1 MEKGNIVIQ
10 IDILLSEDQITQEFM
25 DALKRHDLPEKFF
38 YWFPLSIRAWI
49 NLCSDGAYRNYVRSH
64 SVLQNHAA
72 EIVSMLP
79 SEPIELISLGAG
91 QGTKDFLIMEHL
103 QKQGKYLNYR
113 PVDASQG
120 LLEIACQSAK
130 DKNFACRGIKA
141 DLNNDSHLKEI
152 EEISD
157 DRPRLIMILGN
168 TLGAFD
174 PLKFTTKLD
183 KIMRPEDFLILDGE
197 IFNHTDTL
205 AGYDNPINRQF
216 AFGPLSSV
224 GLSEPNDGRLHIKTD
239 VDDRQPGLYRIRKH
253 FQSSRNLKII
263 LAGESVE
270 IKSGTNIEMSWSYKY
285 DRDALIGLV
294 SSSGMQLV
302 EEYLSPDKRFLTLLV
317 KK

>member
-1 MEKGNIVIQ
+1 MIQ
-10 IDILLSEDQITQEFM
+10 IDILLSEDQIAQEFI
-25 DALKRHDLPEKFF
+25 DALERHDLPEKFF

-49 NLCSDGAYRNYVRSH
+49 NLCGDGAYRNYVRSH

-103 QKQGKYLNYR
+103 LKQGKYLNYR

-130 DKNFACRGIKA
+130 DKNFACRGLKA
-141 DLNNDSHLKEI
+141 DLNNDSHLTEMQAILDEK
-152 EEISD
+152 
-157 DRPRLIMILGN
+157 PRLIMMLGN

-174 PLKFTTKLD
+174 PLKFATKLD
-183 KIMRPEDFLILDGE
+183 NIMRPQDFLILDGE
-197 IFNHTDTL
+197 LFNQTDTL

-224 GLSEPNDGRLHIKTD
+224 GLSEPNDGRLLIQTD
-239 VDDRQPGLYRIRKH
+239 VDNRQAGLYRIRKH
-253 FQSSRNLKII
+253 FQASRDLKIM
-263 LAGESVE
+263 LAGETVQILSD
-270 IKSGTNIEMSWSYKY
+270 SNIEMSWSYKY
-285 DRDALIGLV
+285 DRDALTGLIT
-294 SSSGMQLV
+294 SSGMQLAA
-302 EEYLSPDKRFLTLLV
+302 EYLSTDKRFLTLLV

>member
-1 MEKGNIVIQ
+1 MIQ
-10 IDILLSEDQITQEFM
+10 IDILLSEDQIAQEFM
-25 DALKRHDLPEKFF
+25 DALERHDLPEKFF

-49 NLCSDGAYRNYVRSH
+49 NLCGDGAYRNYVRSH

-103 QKQGKYLNYR
+103 QKQGKYLNYI

-130 DKNFACRGIKA
+130 DKNYACRGLKA
-141 DLNNDSHLKEI
+141 DLNNDSHLTEMQAILDEK
-152 EEISD
+152 
-157 DRPRLIMILGN
+157 PRLIMMLGN

-174 PLKFTTKLD
+174 PLKFASKLD
-183 KIMRPEDFLILDGE
+183 NIMRPQDFLILDGE
-197 IFNHTDTL
+197 LFNQTDTL
-205 AGYDNPINRQF
+205 AGYDNPINRKF

-224 GLSEPNDGRLHIKTD
+224 GLSEPNDGRLHIQTD
-239 VDDRQPGLYRIRKH
+239 IDNRQAGLYRIRKH
-253 FQSSRNLKII
+253 FQASRDLKIM
-263 LAGESVE
+263 LAGETVQILSD
-270 IKSGTNIEMSWSYKY
+270 TNIEMSWSYKY
-285 DRDALIGLV
+285 DRDALTGLIT
-294 SSSGMQLV
+294 SSGMQLAA
-302 EEYLSPDKRFLTLLV
+302 EYLSTDKRFLTLLV

>member
-1 MEKGNIVIQ
+1 MIQ
-10 IDILLSEDQITQEFM
+10 IDILLSEDQIAQEFM
-25 DALKRHDLPEKFF
+25 DALERHDLPEKFF

-49 NLCSDGAYRNYVRSH
+49 NLCGDGAYRNYVRSH

-130 DKNFACRGIKA
+130 DKNFACRGLKA
-141 DLNNDSHLKEI
+141 DLNNDSHLTEMQVILDKK
-152 EEISD
+152 
-157 DRPRLIMILGN
+157 PRLIMMLGN

-174 PLKFTTKLD
+174 PLKFASKLD
-183 KIMRPEDFLILDGE
+183 NIMRPQDFLILDGE
-197 IFNHTDTL
+197 LFNQTDTL

-224 GLSEPNDGRLHIKTD
+224 GLSEPNDGRLHIQTD
-239 VDDRQPGLYRIRKH
+239 IDNRQSGLYRIRKH
-253 FQSSRNLKII
+253 FQASRDLKIM
-263 LAGESVE
+263 LAGETVQILSD
-270 IKSGTNIEMSWSYKY
+270 TNIEMSWSYKY
-285 DRDALIGLV
+285 DRDALTGLIT
-294 SSSGMQLV
+294 SSGMQLAA
-302 EEYLSPDKRFLTLLV
+302 EYLSTDKRFLTLLV

>member
-1 MEKGNIVIQ
+1 MIQ
-10 IDILLSEDQITQEFM
+10 IDILLSEDQIAQEFI
-25 DALKRHDLPEKFF
+25 DALERHDLPEKFF

-49 NLCSDGAYRNYVRSH
+49 NLCGDGAYRNYVRSH

-130 DKNFACRGIKA
+130 DKNFACRGLKA
-141 DLNNDSHLKEI
+141 DLNNDSHLTEMQAILDEK
-152 EEISD
+152 
-157 DRPRLIMILGN
+157 PRLIMMLGN

-174 PLKFTTKLD
+174 PLKFASKLD
-183 KIMRPEDFLILDGE
+183 NIMRPQDFLILDGE
-197 IFNHTDTL
+197 LFNQTDTL

-239 VDDRQPGLYRIRKH
+239 VDNRQPGLYRIRKH
-253 FQSSRNLKII
+253 FQASRDLKIM
-263 LAGESVE
+263 LAGETVQILSD
-270 IKSGTNIEMSWSYKY
+270 TNIEMSWSYKY
-285 DRDALIGLV
+285 DRDALTGLIT
-294 SSSGMQLV
+294 SSGMQLAA
-302 EEYLSPDKRFLTLLV
+302 EYLSTDKRFLTLLV

>member
-1 MEKGNIVIQ
+1 MIQ
-10 IDILLSEDQITQEFM
+10 IDILLSEDQIAQEFM
-25 DALKRHDLPEKFF
+25 DALERHDLPEKFF

-49 NLCSDGAYRNYVRSH
+49 NLCGDGAYRNYVRSH

-130 DKNFACRGIKA
+130 DKNFACRGLKA
-141 DLNNDSHLKEI
+141 DLNNDSHFKEMQAI
-152 EEISD
+152 FDEK
-157 DRPRLIMILGN
+157 PRLIMMLGN

-174 PLKFTTKLD
+174 PLKFASKLD
-183 KIMRPEDFLILDGE
+183 NIMRPQDFLILDGE
-197 IFNHTDTL
+197 LFNQTDTL

-224 GLSEPNDGRLHIKTD
+224 GLSEPNDGRLHIQTD
-239 VDDRQPGLYRIRKH
+239 IDNRQAGLYRIRKH
-253 FQSSRNLKII
+253 FQASRDLKIM
-263 LAGESVE
+263 LAGETVQIQSD
-270 IKSGTNIEMSWSYKY
+270 TNIEMSWSYKY
-285 DRDALIGLV
+285 DRDALKGLI

-302 EEYLSPDKRFLTLLV
+302 AEYLSTDKRFLTLLV

>member
-1 MEKGNIVIQ
+1 MIQ
-10 IDILLSEDQITQEFM
+10 IDILLSEDQIAQEFM
-25 DALKRHDLPEKFF
+25 DALERHDLPEKFF

-49 NLCSDGAYRNYVRSH
+49 NLCGDGAYRNYVRSH

-130 DKNFACRGIKA
+130 DKNFACRGLKA
-141 DLNNDSHLKEI
+141 DLNNDSHLTEMQAILDEK
-152 EEISD
+152 
-157 DRPRLIMILGN
+157 PRLIMMLGN

-183 KIMRPEDFLILDGE
+183 NIMRPQDFLILDGE
-197 IFNHTDTL
+197 LFNQTDTL

-239 VDDRQPGLYRIRKH
+239 IDNRQAGLYRIRKH
-253 FQSSRNLKII
+253 FQASRDLKIM
-263 LAGESVE
+263 LAGETVQILSD
-270 IKSGTNIEMSWSYKY
+270 TNIEMSWSYKY
-285 DRDALIGLV
+285 DRDALTGLIT
-294 SSSGMQLV
+294 SSGMQLAA
-302 EEYLSPDKRFLTLLV
+302 EYLSTDKRFLTLLV

>member
-1 MEKGNIVIQ
+1 MIQ
-10 IDILLSEDQITQEFM
+10 IDILLSEDQIAQEFM
-25 DALKRHDLPEKFF
+25 DALERHDLPEKFF

-49 NLCSDGAYRNYVRSH
+49 NLCGDGAYRNYVRSH

-130 DKNFACRGIKA
+130 DKNFACRGLKA
-141 DLNNDSHLKEI
+141 DLNNDSHLTEMQAILDEK
-152 EEISD
+152 
-157 DRPRLIMILGN
+157 PRLIMMLGN

-174 PLKFTTKLD
+174 PLKFASKLD
-183 KIMRPEDFLILDGE
+183 NIMRPQDFLILDGE
-197 IFNHTDTL
+197 LFNQTDTL

-239 VDDRQPGLYRIRKH
+239 VDNRQPGLYRIRKH
-253 FQSSRNLKII
+253 FQASRDLKIM
-263 LAGESVE
+263 LAGETVQILSD
-270 IKSGTNIEMSWSYKY
+270 TNIEMSWSYKY
-285 DRDALIGLV
+285 DRDALTGLIT
-294 SSSGMQLV
+294 SSGMQLAA
-302 EEYLSPDKRFLTLLV
+302 EYLSTDKRFLTLLV

>member
-1 MEKGNIVIQ
+1 MIQ
-10 IDILLSEDQITQEFM
+10 IDILLSEDQIAQEFM
-25 DALKRHDLPEKFF
+25 DALERHDLPEKFF

-49 NLCSDGAYRNYVRSH
+49 NLCGDGAYRNYVRSH

-130 DKNFACRGIKA
+130 DKNFACRGLKA
-141 DLNNDSHLKEI
+141 DLNNDYHLTEMQAILDEK
-152 EEISD
+152 
-157 DRPRLIMILGN
+157 PRLIMMLGN

-174 PLKFTTKLD
+174 PLKFASKLD
-183 KIMRPEDFLILDGE
+183 NIMRPQDFLILDGE
-197 IFNHTDTL
+197 LFNQTDTL

-224 GLSEPNDGRLHIKTD
+224 GLSEPNDGRLHIQTD
-239 VDDRQPGLYRIRKH
+239 IDNRQAGLYRIRKH
-253 FQSSRNLKII
+253 FHASRDLKIM
-263 LAGESVE
+263 LAGETVQILSD
-270 IKSGTNIEMSWSYKY
+270 TNIEMSWSYKY
-285 DRDALIGLV
+285 DRDALTGLIT
-294 SSSGMQLV
+294 SSGMQLAA
-302 EEYLSPDKRFLTLLV
+302 EYLSTDKRFLTLLV

>member
-1 MEKGNIVIQ
+1 MIQ
-10 IDILLSEDQITQEFM
+10 IDILLREDQIAQEFM
-25 DALKRHDLPEKFF
+25 DALERHDLPEKFF

-49 NLCSDGAYRNYVRSH
+49 NLCGDGAYRNYVRSH

-130 DKNFACRGIKA
+130 DKNFACRGLKA
-141 DLNNDSHLKEI
+141 DLNNDSHLTEMQAILDEK
-152 EEISD
+152 
-157 DRPRLIMILGN
+157 PRLIMILGN

-174 PLKFTTKLD
+174 PLKFASKLD
-183 KIMRPEDFLILDGE
+183 NIMRPQDFLILDGE
-197 IFNHTDTL
+197 LFNQTDTL

-224 GLSEPNDGRLHIKTD
+224 GLSEPNDGSLHIQTD
-239 VDDRQPGLYRIRKH
+239 IDNRQAGLYRIRKH
-253 FQSSRNLKII
+253 FQASRDLKIM
-263 LAGESVE
+263 LAGETVQILSD
-270 IKSGTNIEMSWSYKY
+270 TNIEMSWSYKY
-285 DRDALIGLV
+285 DRDALTGLIT
-294 SSSGMQLV
+294 SSGMQLAA
-302 EEYLSPDKRFLTLLV
+302 EYLSTDKRFMTLLV

>member
-1 MEKGNIVIQ
+1 MIQ
-10 IDILLSEDQITQEFM
+10 IDILLSEDQIAQEFM
-25 DALKRHDLPEKFF
+25 DALERHDLPEKFF

-49 NLCSDGAYRNYVRSH
+49 NLCGDGAYRNYVRSH

-130 DKNFACRGIKA
+130 DKNFACRGLKA
-141 DLNNDSHLKEI
+141 DLNNDSHLTEMQAILDEK
-152 EEISD
+152 
-157 DRPRLIMILGN
+157 PRLIMMLGN

-174 PLKFTTKLD
+174 PLKFASKLD
-183 KIMRPEDFLILDGE
+183 NIMRPQDFLILDGE
-197 IFNHTDTL
+197 LFNQTDTL

-224 GLSEPNDGRLHIKTD
+224 GLSEPNDGRLHIQTD
-239 VDDRQPGLYRIRKH
+239 IDNRQAGLYRIRKH
-253 FQSSRNLKII
+253 FHASRDLKIM
-263 LAGESVE
+263 LAGETVQILSD
-270 IKSGTNIEMSWSYKY
+270 TNIEMSWSYKY
-285 DRDALIGLV
+285 DRDALTGLIT
-294 SSSGMQLV
+294 SSGMQLAA
-302 EEYLSPDKRFLTLLV
+302 EYLSTDKRFLTLLV

>member
-1 MEKGNIVIQ
+1 MIQ
-10 IDILLSEDQITQEFM
+10 IDILLSEDQIAQEFM
-25 DALKRHDLPEKFF
+25 DALERHDLPEKFF

-49 NLCSDGAYRNYVRSH
+49 NLCGDGAYRNYVRSH

-130 DKNFACRGIKA
+130 DKNFACRGLKA
-141 DLNNDSHLKEI
+141 DLNNDSHLTEMQVI
-152 EEISD
+152 LEEK
-157 DRPRLIMILGN
+157 PRLIMMLGN

-174 PLKFTTKLD
+174 PLKFATKLD
-183 KIMRPEDFLILDGE
+183 NIMRPQDFLILDGE
-197 IFNHTDTL
+197 LFNQTDTL

-224 GLSEPNDGRLHIKTD
+224 GLSEPNDGRLHIQTD
-239 VDDRQPGLYRIRKH
+239 IDNRQAGLYRIRKH
-253 FQSSRNLKII
+253 FHASRDLKIM
-263 LAGESVE
+263 LAGETVQILSD
-270 IKSGTNIEMSWSYKY
+270 TNIEMSWSYKY
-285 DRDALIGLV
+285 DRDALTGLIT
-294 SSSGMQLV
+294 SSGMQLAA
-302 EEYLSPDKRFLTLLV
+302 EYLSTDKRFLTLLV

>member
-1 MEKGNIVIQ
+1 MIQ
-10 IDILLSEDQITQEFM
+10 IDILLSEDQIAQEFL
-25 DALKRHDLPEKFF
+25 DALGRHDLPEKFF
-38 YWFPLSIRAWI
+38 YWFPLSVRAWI
-49 NLCSDGAYRNYVRSH
+49 NLCGDGAYRNYVRSH
-64 SVLQNHAA
+64 SVLEKNAA

-91 QGTKDFLIMEHL
+91 QGTKDFLILEHL

-130 DKNFACRGIKA
+130 EKNFACQGLKA
-141 DLNNDSHLKEI
+141 DLNNDSHFKEMQVI
-152 EEISD
+152 LDEK
-157 DRPRLIMILGN
+157 PRLIMMLGN

-174 PLKFTTKLD
+174 PLKFATKLD
-183 KIMRPEDFLILDGE
+183 NIMRPQDFLILDGE
-197 IFNHTDTL
+197 LFNQTDTL

-239 VDDRQPGLYRIRKH
+239 VDNRQPGLYRIRKH
-253 FQSSRNLKII
+253 FQASRDLNIM
-263 LAGESVE
+263 LAGENIQILSD
-270 IKSGTNIEMSWSYKY
+270 TNIEMSWSYKY
-285 DRDALIGLV
+285 DRDALKSLIT
-294 SSSGMQLV
+294 SSGMQLAA
-302 EEYLSPDKRFLTLLV
+302 EYISTDKRFLTLLV

>member
-1 MEKGNIVIQ
+1 MIQ
-10 IDILLSEDQITQEFM
+10 IDILLSEDQIAQEFM
-25 DALKRHDLPEKFF
+25 DALERHDLPEKFF

-49 NLCSDGAYRNYVRSH
+49 NLCGDGAYRNYVRSH

-130 DKNFACRGIKA
+130 DKNFACRGLKA
-141 DLNNDSHLKEI
+141 DLNNDYHLKEMQAI
-152 EEISD
+152 LDEK
-157 DRPRLIMILGN
+157 PRLIMMLGN

-174 PLKFTTKLD
+174 PLKFATKLD
-183 KIMRPEDFLILDGE
+183 NIMRPQDFLILDGE
-197 IFNHTDTL
+197 LFNQTDTL

-224 GLSEPNDGRLHIKTD
+224 GLSEPNDGRLHIQTD
-239 VDDRQPGLYRIRKH
+239 IDNRQAGLYRIRKH
-253 FQSSRNLKII
+253 FHASRDLKIM
-263 LAGESVE
+263 LAGETVQILSD
-270 IKSGTNIEMSWSYKY
+270 TNIEMSWSYKY
-285 DRDALIGLV
+285 DRDALTGLIT
-294 SSSGMQLV
+294 SSGMQLAA
-302 EEYLSPDKRFLTLLV
+302 EYLSTDKRFLTLLV

>member
-1 MEKGNIVIQ
+1 MIQ
-10 IDILLSEDQITQEFM
+10 INVLLSENQIAKEFM
-25 DALKRHDLPEKFF
+25 YALENHNLPEKFF

-49 NLCSDGAYRNYVRSH
+49 NLCGDGDYRNYFRSH
-64 SVLQNHAA
+64 SVLQKYAA
-72 EIVSMLP
+72 KIVSMLP

-91 QGTKDFLIMEHL
+91 QGTKDFLIMEQL
-103 QKQGKYLNYR
+103 KKQGKYLNYR

-120 LLEIACQSAK
+120 LLEIACLSAK
-130 DKNFACRGIKA
+130 EKNFACRGIKA

-152 EEISD
+152 EGISD

-174 PLKFTTKLD
+174 PMKFTAKLD
-183 KIMRPEDFLILDGE
+183 KIMRSEDFIILDGE
-197 IFNHTDTL
+197 IFNQTDTL

-239 VDDRQPGLYRIRKH
+239 VDDRQTGLYRIRKH
-253 FQSSRNLKII
+253 FQASRNLKII
-263 LAGESVE
+263 LAGESVK
-270 IKSGTNIEMSWSYKY
+270 ILSDTNIEMSWSYKY
-285 DRDALIGLV
+285 DRDALIGLIA
-294 SSSGMQLV
+294 SSGMQLV
-302 EEYLSPDKRFLTLLV
+302 SEYLSTDKRFLTLLA

>member
-1 MEKGNIVIQ
+1 MIQ
-10 IDILLSEDQITQEFM
+10 VDILLSEDQIAQEFM

-64 SVLQNHAA
+64 SVLQKHAS

-79 SEPIELISLGAG
+79 PEPIELISLGAG
-91 QGTKDFLIMEHL
+91 QGTKDLLIMEQL
-103 QKQGKYLNYR
+103 QRQGKYLNYR

-152 EEISD
+152 EKISD
-157 DRPRLIMILGN
+157 NRPRLIMMLGN

-174 PLKFTTKLD
+174 PLKFAAKLD
-183 KIMRPEDFLILDGE
+183 KIMRPDDFLILDGE
-197 IFNHTDTL
+197 IFNQTDTL

-224 GLSEPNDGRLHIKTD
+224 GLSEPKDGRLHIKTD

-253 FQSSRNLKII
+253 FQASRNLKII

-270 IKSGTNIEMSWSYKY
+270 IKSDTNIEMSWSYKY

-294 SSSGMQLV
+294 SSSGMQLA
-302 EEYLSPDKRFLTLLV
+302 EEYLSTDKRFLTLLA

>member
-1 MEKGNIVIQ
+1 MIQ
-10 IDILLSEDQITQEFM
+10 VDILLSEDQIAQDFM
-25 DALKRHDLPEKFF
+25 GAIDRHDLPEKFF

-49 NLCSDGAYRNYVRSH
+49 NLCGDGAYRNFVRSH

-91 QGTKDFLIMEHL
+91 QGTKDFLIMEQL
-103 QKQGKYLNYR
+103 KIKGKYLNYR

-130 DKNFACRGIKA
+130 DKNFVCRGLKA
-141 DLNNDSHLKEI
+141 DLNNDYHLSEMQDI
-152 EEISD
+152 LYEN
-157 DRPRLIMILGN
+157 PRLIMILGN

-174 PLKFTTKLD
+174 PLKFASKLGS
-183 KIMRPEDFLILDGE
+183 IIRPQDFLIIDGE
-197 IFNHTDTL
+197 LFNHTDTL

-224 GLSEPNDGRLHIKTD
+224 GLSEPNDGRLHIQTD
-239 VDDRQPGLYRIRKH
+239 IDNRQAGLYRIRKH
-253 FQSSRNLKII
+253 FQASRDLKIL
-263 LAGESVE
+263 LAGETVQ
-270 IKSGTNIEMSWSYKY
+270 IKSDTNIEMSWSYKY
-285 DRDALIGLV
+285 DRDALTGLIT
-294 SSSGMQLV
+294 SSGMQLAA
-302 EEYLSPDKRFLTLLV
+302 EYLSTDKRFLTLLV

>member
-1 MEKGNIVIQ
+1 MIQ
-10 IDILLSEDQITQEFM
+10 IDILLSEDQIAQEFM
-25 DALKRHDLPEKFF
+25 DALERHDLPEKFF

-49 NLCSDGAYRNYVRSH
+49 NLCGDGAYRNYVRSH
-64 SVLQNHAA
+64 SVLQKHAA

-130 DKNFACRGIKA
+130 DKNFACRGLKA
-141 DLNNDSHLKEI
+141 DLNNDYHLKEMQAI
-152 EEISD
+152 LDEK
-157 DRPRLIMILGN
+157 PRLIMMLGN

-174 PLKFTTKLD
+174 PLKFASKLD
-183 KIMRPEDFLILDGE
+183 DIMRPQDFLILDGE
-197 IFNHTDTL
+197 LFNQTDTL

-224 GLSEPNDGRLHIKTD
+224 GLSEPNDGRLHIQTD
-239 VDDRQPGLYRIRKH
+239 IDNRQSGLYRIRKH
-253 FQSSRNLKII
+253 FRASRDLKIM
-263 LAGESVE
+263 LAGETVQIQSD
-270 IKSGTNIEMSWSYKY
+270 TNIEMSWSYKY
-285 DRDALIGLV
+285 DRDALTGLIT
-294 SSSGMQLV
+294 SSGMQLAA
-302 EEYLSPDKRFLTLLV
+302 EYLSTDKRFLTLLV

>member
-1 MEKGNIVIQ
+1 MIQ
-10 IDILLSEDQITQEFM
+10 IDILLSEDQIAQEFM
-25 DALKRHDLPEKFF
+25 DALERHDLPEKFF

-49 NLCSDGAYRNYVRSH
+49 NLCGDGAYRNYVRSH

-130 DKNFACRGIKA
+130 DKNFACRGLKA
-141 DLNNDSHLKEI
+141 DLNNDSHLTEMQAILDEK
-152 EEISD
+152 
-157 DRPRLIMILGN
+157 PRLIMMLGN

-174 PLKFTTKLD
+174 PLKFASKLD
-183 KIMRPEDFLILDGE
+183 NIMRPQDFLILDGE
-197 IFNHTDTL
+197 LFNQTDTL

-239 VDDRQPGLYRIRKH
+239 VDNRQAGLYRIRKH
-253 FQSSRNLKII
+253 FQASRDLKIM
-263 LAGESVE
+263 LAGETVQILSD
-270 IKSGTNIEMSWSYKY
+270 TNIEMSWSYKY
-285 DRDALIGLV
+285 DRDALTGLIT
-294 SSSGMQLV
+294 SSGMQLAA
-302 EEYLSPDKRFLTLLV
+302 EYLSTDKRFLTLLV

>member
-1 MEKGNIVIQ
+1 MIQ
-10 IDILLSEDQITQEFM
+10 IDILLSEDQIAQEFM
-25 DALKRHDLPEKFF
+25 DALERHDLPEKFF

-49 NLCSDGAYRNYVRSH
+49 NLCGDGAYRNYVRSH

-130 DKNFACRGIKA
+130 DKNFACRGLKA
-141 DLNNDSHLKEI
+141 DLNNDYHLNEMQAILDEK
-152 EEISD
+152 
-157 DRPRLIMILGN
+157 PRLIMMLGN

-174 PLKFTTKLD
+174 PLKFASKLD
-183 KIMRPEDFLILDGE
+183 NIMRPQDFLILDGE
-197 IFNHTDTL
+197 LFNQTDTL

-224 GLSEPNDGRLHIKTD
+224 GLSEPNDGRLHIETD
-239 VDDRQPGLYRIRKH
+239 VDNRQPGLYRIRKH
-253 FQSSRNLKII
+253 FQASRDLKIL
-263 LAGESVE
+263 LAGETVQILSD
-270 IKSGTNIEMSWSYKY
+270 TNIEMSWSYKY
-285 DRDALIGLV
+285 DRDALTGLIT
-294 SSSGMQLV
+294 SSGMQLAA
-302 EEYLSPDKRFLTLLV
+302 EYLSTDKRFLTLLV

>member
-1 MEKGNIVIQ
+1 MIQ
-10 IDILLSEDQITQEFM
+10 IDILLSEDQIAQEFM
-25 DALKRHDLPEKFF
+25 DALERHDLPEKFF

-49 NLCSDGAYRNYVRSH
+49 NLCGDGAYRNYVRSH

-130 DKNFACRGIKA
+130 DKNFACRGLKA
-141 DLNNDSHLKEI
+141 DLNNDSHLTEMQAILDEK
-152 EEISD
+152 
-157 DRPRLIMILGN
+157 PRLIMMLGN

-174 PLKFTTKLD
+174 PLKFATKLD
-183 KIMRPEDFLILDGE
+183 NIMRPQDFLILDGE
-197 IFNHTDTL
+197 LFNQTDTL

-224 GLSEPNDGRLHIKTD
+224 GLSEPNDGRLHIQTD
-239 VDDRQPGLYRIRKH
+239 IDNRQAGLYRIRKH
-253 FQSSRNLKII
+253 FHASRDLKIM
-263 LAGESVE
+263 LAGETVQILSD
-270 IKSGTNIEMSWSYKY
+270 TNIEMSWSYKY
-285 DRDALIGLV
+285 DRDALTGLIT
-294 SSSGMQLV
+294 SSGMQLAA
-302 EEYLSPDKRFLTLLV
+302 EYLSEDKRFLTLLL

>member
-1 MEKGNIVIQ
+1 MIQ
-10 IDILLSEDQITQEFM
+10 IDILLSEDQIAQEFM
-25 DALKRHDLPEKFF
+25 EALERHDLPEKFF

-49 NLCSDGAYRNYVRSH
+49 NLCGDGAYRNYVRSH

-130 DKNFACRGIKA
+130 DKNFACRGLKA
-141 DLNNDSHLKEI
+141 DLNNDSHLTEMQAILDEK
-152 EEISD
+152 
-157 DRPRLIMILGN
+157 PRLIMMLGN

-174 PLKFTTKLD
+174 PLKFATKLD
-183 KIMRPEDFLILDGE
+183 NIMRPQDFLILDGE
-197 IFNHTDTL
+197 LFNQTDTL

-224 GLSEPNDGRLHIKTD
+224 GLSEPDDGRLHIKTD
-239 VDDRQPGLYRIRKH
+239 VDDRQAGLYRIRKH
-253 FQSSRNLKII
+253 FQASRDLKIL
-263 LAGESVE
+263 LAGETVQILSD
-270 IKSGTNIEMSWSYKY
+270 TNIEMSWSYKY
-285 DRDALIGLV
+285 DRDALTGLIT
-294 SSSGMQLV
+294 SSGMQLAA
-302 EEYLSPDKRFLTLLV
+302 EYLSTDKRFLTLLV

>member
-1 MEKGNIVIQ
+1 MIQ
-10 IDILLSEDQITQEFM
+10 IDILLSEDQIAQEFM
-25 DALKRHDLPEKFF
+25 DALERHDLPEKFF

-49 NLCSDGAYRNYVRSH
+49 NLCGDGAYRNYVRSH

-130 DKNFACRGIKA
+130 DKNFACRGLKA
-141 DLNNDSHLKEI
+141 DLNNDYHLKEMQAI
-152 EEISD
+152 LDEK
-157 DRPRLIMILGN
+157 PRLIMMLGN

-174 PLKFTTKLD
+174 PLKFFSKLD
-183 KIMRPEDFLILDGE
+183 NIMRPQDFLILDGE
-197 IFNHTDTL
+197 LFNQTDTL
-205 AGYDNPINRQF
+205 AGYDNPVNRQF

-224 GLSEPNDGRLHIKTD
+224 GLSEPNDGMLHIQTD
-239 VDDRQPGLYRIRKH
+239 IDDRQPGLYRIRKH
-253 FQSSRNLKII
+253 FQASRDLKIM
-263 LAGESVE
+263 LAGETVQILSD
-270 IKSGTNIEMSWSYKY
+270 SNIEMSWSCKY
-285 DRDALIGLV
+285 DLDALAGLIT
-294 SSSGMQLV
+294 SSGMQL
-302 EEYLSPDKRFLTLLV
+302 EAEYLSEDKRFLTLLV

>member
-1 MEKGNIVIQ
+1 MIQ
-10 IDILLSEDQITQEFM
+10 IDILLSEDQIAQEFM
-25 DALKRHDLPEKFF
+25 DALERHDLPEKFF

-49 NLCSDGAYRNYVRSH
+49 NLCGDGAYRNYVRSH

-130 DKNFACRGIKA
+130 DKNFACRGLKA
-141 DLNNDSHLKEI
+141 DLNNDSHLTEMQAILDEK
-152 EEISD
+152 
-157 DRPRLIMILGN
+157 PRLIMMLGN

-174 PLKFTTKLD
+174 PLKFASKLD
-183 KIMRPEDFLILDGE
+183 NIMRPQDFLILDGE
-197 IFNHTDTL
+197 LFNQTDTL

-224 GLSEPNDGRLHIKTD
+224 GLSEPNDGRLHIQTD
-239 VDDRQPGLYRIRKH
+239 IDNRQAGLYRIRKH
-253 FQSSRNLKII
+253 FQASRDLKIL
-263 LAGESVE
+263 LAGETVQILSD
-270 IKSGTNIEMSWSYKY
+270 TNIEMSWSYKY
-285 DRDALIGLV
+285 DRDALTGLIT
-294 SSSGMQLV
+294 SSGMQLAA
-302 EEYLSPDKRFLTLLV
+302 EYLSTDKRFMTLLV

>member
-1 MEKGNIVIQ
+1 MIQ
-10 IDILLSEDQITQEFM
+10 IDILLSEDQIAQEFM
-25 DALKRHDLPEKFF
+25 DALERHDLPEKFF

-49 NLCSDGAYRNYVRSH
+49 NLCGDGAYRNYVRSH

-130 DKNFACRGIKA
+130 DKNFACRGLKA
-141 DLNNDSHLKEI
+141 DLNNDSHLTEMQAILDEK
-152 EEISD
+152 
-157 DRPRLIMILGN
+157 PRLIMMLGN

-174 PLKFTTKLD
+174 PLKFATKLD
-183 KIMRPEDFLILDGE
+183 NIMRPQDFLILDGE
-197 IFNHTDTL
+197 LFNQTDTL

-224 GLSEPNDGRLHIKTD
+224 GLSEPNDGRLHIQTD
-239 VDDRQPGLYRIRKH
+239 IDNRQAGLYRIRKH
-253 FQSSRNLKII
+253 FQASRDLKIM
-263 LAGESVE
+263 LAGETVKILSD
-270 IKSGTNIEMSWSYKY
+270 TNIEMSWSYKY
-285 DRDALIGLV
+285 DRDALTGLIT
-294 SSSGMQLV
+294 SSGMQLAA
-302 EEYLSPDKRFLTLLV
+302 EYLSTDKRFLTLLV

>member
-1 MEKGNIVIQ
+1 MIQ
-10 IDILLSEDQITQEFM
+10 IDILLSEDQIAQEFM
-25 DALKRHDLPEKFF
+25 DALERHDLPEKFF

-49 NLCSDGAYRNYVRSH
+49 NLCGDGAYRNYVRSH

-120 LLEIACQSAK
+120 LLEIACQNAIET
-130 DKNFACRGIKA
+130 NFACRGLKA
-141 DLNNDSHLKEI
+141 DLNNDSHLTEMQAILDEK
-152 EEISD
+152 
-157 DRPRLIMILGN
+157 PRLIMMLGN

-174 PLKFTTKLD
+174 PLKFASKLD
-183 KIMRPEDFLILDGE
+183 NIMRPQDFLILDGE
-197 IFNHTDTL
+197 LFNQTDTL

-224 GLSEPNDGRLHIKTD
+224 GLSEPNDGRLHIQTD
-239 VDDRQPGLYRIRKH
+239 IDNRQAGLYRIRKH
-253 FQSSRNLKII
+253 FHASRDLKIM
-263 LAGESVE
+263 LAGETVQILSD
-270 IKSGTNIEMSWSYKY
+270 TNIEMSWSYKY
-285 DRDALIGLV
+285 DRDALTGLIT
-294 SSSGMQLV
+294 SSGMQLAA
-302 EEYLSPDKRFLTLLV
+302 EYLSTDKRFLTLLV

>member
-1 MEKGNIVIQ
+1 MIQ
-10 IDILLSEDQITQEFM
+10 IDILLSEDQIAQEFL
-25 DALKRHDLPEKFF
+25 DALERHDLPEKFF

-49 NLCSDGAYRNYVRSH
+49 NLCGDGAYRNYVRSH

-130 DKNFACRGIKA
+130 DKNFACRGLKA
-141 DLNNDSHLKEI
+141 DLNNDSHLTEMQAILDEK
-152 EEISD
+152 
-157 DRPRLIMILGN
+157 PRLIMMLGN

-174 PLKFTTKLD
+174 PLKFASKLD
-183 KIMRPEDFLILDGE
+183 NIMRPQDFLILDGE
-197 IFNHTDTL
+197 LFNQTDTL

-239 VDDRQPGLYRIRKH
+239 VDDRQAGLYRIRKH
-253 FQSSRNLKII
+253 FQASRDLKIM
-263 LAGESVE
+263 LAGETVQILSD
-270 IKSGTNIEMSWSYKY
+270 TNIEMSWSYKY
-285 DRDALIGLV
+285 DRDALTGLIT
-294 SSSGMQLV
+294 SSGMQLAA
-302 EEYLSPDKRFLTLLV
+302 EYLNEDKRFLTLLV

>member
-1 MEKGNIVIQ
+1 MIQ
-10 IDILLSEDQITQEFM
+10 IDVLLSEDQIAQEFL
-25 DALKRHDLPEKFF
+25 DALENHDLPEKFF

-49 NLCSDGAYRNYVRSH
+49 NLCGDGAYRNYVRSH

-130 DKNFACRGIKA
+130 EKNFACRGLKA
-141 DLNNDSHLKEI
+141 DLNNDSHLTEMQAILDEK
-152 EEISD
+152 
-157 DRPRLIMILGN
+157 PRLIMILGN

-174 PLKFTTKLD
+174 PLKFATKLD
-183 KIMRPEDFLILDGE
+183 NIMRPQDFLILDGE
-197 IFNHTDTL
+197 LFNETDTL

-224 GLSEPNDGRLHIKTD
+224 GLSEPNDGRLHIQTD
-239 VDDRQPGLYRIRKH
+239 IDNRQAGLYRIRKH
-253 FQSSRNLKII
+253 FQASRDLKIM
-263 LAGESVE
+263 LAGETVQILSD
-270 IKSGTNIEMSWSYKY
+270 TNIEMSWSYKY
-285 DRDALIGLV
+285 DRDALTGLIT
-294 SSSGMQLV
+294 SSGMQLAA
-302 EEYLSPDKRFLTLLV
+302 EYLSTDKRFLTLLV